1 MSDTLQ
7 FDNLRWGISWVS
19 KAGSIK
25 LCKAVTLPDVLQS
38 TGNTPDF
45 THPTPSTPPTQPT
58 PISKSISSIRGPHLP
73 QICHR
78 SSRNSTPL
86 VDNIVCG
93 KTPLFKQ
100 CYQQTKLKKGKLS
113 CYNIYI
119 TATLKTSS
127 PAWLRCMKMNMR
139 PLCVD
144 VGSLTF

>member
-7 FDNLRWGISWVS
+7 FSNLRWGISWVR

-38 TGNTPDF
+38 TGNKPDF
-45 THPTPSTPPTQPT
+45 TPPT

-78 SSRNSTPL
+78 SSRNTPPL

-100 CYQQTKLKKGKLS
+100 CYQQTKLKMKS
-113 CYNIYI
+113 CLDTIY
-119 TATLKTSS
+119 TTGTLKTSS
-127 PAWLRCMKMNMR
+127 PAWLRYMKMNMR
-139 PLCVD
+139 PLIVD

>member
-7 FDNLRWGISWVS
+7 FSNLRWGISWVR

-38 TGNTPDF
+38 TGNKPDF
-45 THPTPSTPPTQPT
+45 TPPT

-78 SSRNSTPL
+78 PSRNTNPL

-100 CYQQTKLKKGKLS
+100 CYQQTKLKMKS
-113 CYNIYI
+113 CLDTIY
-119 TATLKTSS
+119 TTGTLKTSS
-127 PAWLRCMKMNMR
+127 PAWLRYMKMNMR
-139 PLCVD
+139 PLFM
-144 VGSLTF
+144 GSLTF